1 MARTQEEAELAMPIT
16 AGAAVII
23 VVLGVCGVAALYF
36 AVKSYLWTRQDH
48 SHRPE
53 DDERR
58 PGSEDKKDRKDLP

>member
-1 MARTQEEAELAMPIT
+1 MVHTQEEAELAMPIT
-16 AGAAVII
+16 VGAAVII
-23 VVLGVCGVAALYF
+23 VVLGVCGVAAFYF

>member
-1 MARTQEEAELAMPIT
+1 MKEAELAMPIT
-16 AGAAVII
+16 VGAAVTIALLA
-23 VVLGVCGVAALYF
+23 VYGVAAFYF

-58 PGSEDKKDRKDLP
+58 PDSEDKKDRKDLP